1 MHLVDLKT
9 LSTPILRGEEV
20 PIEPQLISNST
31 FKFHQIAQPQFDIK
45 EPPTPRRIPPQRETK
60 EYSISISN
68 SFIFGTYFLNCQ
80 KKKKNTKDVW
90 LPTNKLGIKIPV
102 IDIKKKKKKCKGKV

>member
-31 FKFHQIAQPQFDIK
+31 FKFHQIAQPQFDKK

-68 SFIFGTYFLNCQ
+68 SFIFGTYFINCQ
-80 KKKKNTKDVW
+80 KKKKIQKTFGCPLISW
-90 LPTNKLGIKIPV
+90 
-102 IDIKKKKKKCKGKV
+102 